1 VKTKNKKE
9 MQRHKKKGELERGR
23 GRERKK
29 IYKLNVKEIKIKNSY
44 KFCIWL
50 MKRLF
55 NYH

>member
-9 MQRHKKKGELERGR
+9 MQRHKKKGELER

-44 KFCIWL
+44 KFFIWL
-50 MKRLF
+50 MKTF
-55 NYH
+55 